1 MQAKPNPKLD
11 SAQFFY
17 QSSVLSF
24 ELSNCGQLL
33 TGSILSSS
41 PTDPFLDWFIS
52 AACWVSLFLRWPN
65 PVLDSAAFG
74 KSVESAIS
82 ATCWYK
88 CSNLYAC
95 KFSTCGES
103 LFMASNKTLLS
114 FKTPMLCG
122 QVKSADCNSNCQKH
136 PPTMAGMFNDQ
147 STFMYRP
154 IFLRVVVLKA
164 N

>member
-17 QSSVLSF
+17 QSSILSF
-24 ELSNCGQLL
+24 ESSNL
-33 TGSILSSS
+33 TGSILI
-41 PTDPFLDWFIS
+41 PAL
-52 AACWVSLFLRWPN
+52 
-65 PVLDSAAFG
+65 
-74 KSVESAIS
+74 
-82 ATCWYK
+82 CWYK
-88 CSNLYAC
+88 CSNLYTC

-103 LFMASNKTLLS
+103 LFMARNKTLLS

-147 STFMYRP
+147 SIFVYRP

>member
-17 QSSVLSF
+17 QNPVLDYA
-24 ELSNCGQLL
+24 LSNCGQLL
-33 TGSILSSS
+33 TGSILI
-41 PTDPFLDWFIS
+41 PAL
-52 AACWVSLFLRWPN
+52 
-65 PVLDSAAFG
+65 
-74 KSVESAIS
+74 
-82 ATCWYK
+82 CWYK

-103 LFMASNKTLLS
+103 LFMARNKTLLS

-136 PPTMAGMFNDQ
+136 LQQWQGCSMINLN
-147 STFMYRP
+147 SC
-154 IFLRVVVLKA
+154 IVLFFCVSLS
-164 N
+164 

>member
-1 MQAKPNPKLD
+1 MYWQALTHASKDQSKIGFVKL
-11 SAQFFY
+11 FY
-17 QSSVLSF
+17 QNPVLDYA
-24 ELSNCGQLL
+24 LSNCGQLL
-33 TGSILSSS
+33 TAL
-41 PTDPFLDWFIS
+41 
-52 AACWVSLFLRWPN
+52 
-65 PVLDSAAFG
+65 
-74 KSVESAIS
+74 
-82 ATCWYK
+82 CWYK
-88 CSNLYAC
+88 RTNLYAC

-103 LFMASNKTLLS
+103 LFMARNKTLLS

>member
-1 MQAKPNPKLD
+1 MYWQALTYASKDQSKIGFCSILH
-11 SAQFFY
+11 

-33 TGSILSSS
+33 IGSILSSS
-41 PTDPFLDWFIS
+41 L
-52 AACWVSLFLRWPN
+52 
-65 PVLDSAAFG
+65 
-74 KSVESAIS
+74 
-82 ATCWYK
+82 CWYK
-88 CSNLYAC
+88 CSNLYTC

-103 LFMASNKTLLS
+103 LFMARNKTLLS

-136 PPTMAGMFNDQ
+136 LPTMAGMFNDQ

-154 IFLRVVVLKA
+154 IFLRVVVPKA
-164 N
+164 K

>member
-1 MQAKPNPKLD
+1 MTRLFNKCKKGLCVLAGADLCK
-11 SAQFFY
+11 
-17 QSSVLSF
+17 QSPIQNWIRL
-24 ELSNCGQLL
+24 N
-33 TGSILSSS
+33 SSS
-41 PTDPFLDWFIS
+41 KLSLEFWVVQLWPTFNRLNFESVS
-52 AACWVSLFLRWPN
+52 AN
-65 PVLDSAAFG
+65 PVLAWSAFG

-103 LFMASNKTLLS
+103 LFMARNKTLLS

-147 STFMYRP
+147 SIFVYRP